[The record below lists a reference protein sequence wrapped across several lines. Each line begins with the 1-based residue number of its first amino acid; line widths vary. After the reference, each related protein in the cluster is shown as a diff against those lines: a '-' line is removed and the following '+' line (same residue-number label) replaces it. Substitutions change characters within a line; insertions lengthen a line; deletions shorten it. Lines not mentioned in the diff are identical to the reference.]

1 MKLDTKTYLVGKNIN
16 TLGSSDIPQ
25 NALDITEGDSQLYHI
40 IPSCAYIISNGIA
53 TPQEISFF
61 LFKKENNSIQDI
73 TNRTKF
79 VINYTINGVNGTFN
93 LKSNKF
99 AETDFDYSFSDIT
112 SLIVKAYD
120 GDIEAAEFNIACVEQ
135 KSGGSSGT
143 TGEKGEDGITF
154 YVLPSIVTLQSDE
167 NGIVQDS
174 QLIDKTVQI
183 IAYRGSE
190 KLDNVKI
197 EPNGFE
203 LQYAEV
209 EMVDG
214 STDTFRFKHIAQH
227 DIEIPQEDES
237 ASTKKT
243 ISYTSGYAVV
253 KFVADKTLCKTTV
266 PFVVDNTVLY
276 TSYYERTD
284 KQLTSQYA
292 VYKEIN
298 GNIEKYN
305 TQIQLDAESLQAT
318 AKAVQQNGEEIKTDY
333 NNWKTTANGTTHEIQ
348 SNVKSLQDGAI
359 KVQDRV
365 ATLESTADGFEQTV
379 NLVNT
384 YIGQDGSKQQEKM
397 GSYFKDHANEIVAG
411 VFSDGTGTDAKESVM
426 TLTDNHFGINLLKNG
441 LNVAGFELADDGGN
455 GEGTGSKFK
464 VNADNITFEGTNAIQ
479 LISKEVSASG
489 NLSAA
494 SIQTKTYKENSTTE
508 LDSSAPVIKLEKGL
522 LTGYNS
528 LERLNGE
535 NEPNLRFGIDEK
547 SKTLQFEYRRDD
559 GTLVWTLGA
568 SGLVQYITSGQL
580 QRKKGF
586 YVFTPVIGSLSENG
600 TIKNTD
606 ISSDAQNFLYLPDT
620 GDAVSGNSITTS
632 GIVSYYKTCFQYVAP
647 TIQGQIVEDTQYKL
661 SKELAQKYNYYWFY
675 SCSEDYKE
683 SNLYEWDL
691 SQNNVNLGTG
701 KQSEWKCMILGSE
714 GIGGSSLIVDENV
727 KWTDSVEKIINGQYC
742 IQIGLDPNGDYGNA
756 KEFPTSQDDY
766 LSKDLSVIYYSS
778 KVSPYI
784 KS

>member
-135 KSGGSSGT
+135 KSGSSSGT

-154 YVLPSIVTLQSDE
+154 YVLPSIVTLQSNED
-167 NGIVQDS
+167 GIVEDS

-183 IAYRGSE
+183 IAYRGSK

-203 LQYAEV
+203 LQNAEV

-227 DIEIPQEDES
+227 EINISQEDES

-276 TSYYERTD
+276 TSYYERTN
-284 KQLTSQYA
+284 KSLTSQYT
-292 VYKEIN
+292 VYEEIN
-298 GNIEKYN
+298 QNISNYN
-305 TQIQLDAESLQAT
+305 TQIKQDAKYLQAT
-318 AKAVQQNGEEIKTDY
+318 ADSVQQKGNEIETNY
-333 NNWKTTANGTTHEIQ
+333 NNWKATAEETINTIQ
-348 SNVKSLQDGAI
+348 SKIDGIDGRVTQNAKQILSIDATGLKQEVEEYKAKTDGNAVKIQ
-359 KVQDRV
+359 QF
-365 ATLESTADGFEQTV
+365 ESTADGLKTSTK
-379 NLVNT
+379 LINT
-384 YIGQDGSKQQEKM
+384 YIGENGEKLEEKM
-397 GSYFKDHANEIVAG
+397 GSYFKTNANEIVAG

-426 TLTDNHFGINLLKNG
+426 TLTDSRFGINLLKNG
-441 LNVAGFELADDGGN
+441 LNVAGFELADEGGN

-464 VNADNITFEGTNAIQ
+464 VNADNITFEGTNAIS

-489 NLSAA
+489 NLSAKSLTTKPDGDDP
-494 SIQTKTYKENSTTE
+494 SIISIEGSYLKAYNKKSYHNTE
-508 LDSSAPVIKLEKGL
+508 DSSQDK
-522 LTGYNS
+522 
-528 LERLNGE
+528 
-535 NEPNLRFGIDEK
+535 PNLILGTNNGK
-547 SKTLQFEYRRDD
+547 LQFDYYDD
-559 GTLVWTLGA
+559 NRNLIWSLGQN
-568 SGLVQYITSGQL
+568 GFVQYITWGNL
-580 QRKKGF
+580 DRKKQF
-586 YVFTPVIGSLSENG
+586 IILDLKIGKLKSNEVGIEKGDLLDSSSFWYIDSPGQAGSAISG
-600 TIKNTD
+600 T
-606 ISSDAQNFLYLPDT
+606 
-620 GDAVSGNSITTS
+620 AV
-632 GIVSYYKTCFQYVAP
+632 TCYQYVAP
-647 TIQGQIVEDTQYKL
+647 NNKGAIMEDKNHSLSSEEAAEYNYKWFCLTSGSTYNETNISTWNLKDTQNIQL
-661 SKELAQKYNYYWFY
+661 VGSD
-675 SCSEDYKE
+675 S
-683 SNLYEWDL
+683 
-691 SQNNVNLGTG
+691 LGTLNINKAVVESG
-701 KQSEWKCMILGSE
+701 SIWQSVSPISN
-714 GIGGSSLIVDENV
+714 DYN
-727 KWTDSVEKIINGQYC
+727 IIN
-742 IQIGLDPNGDYGNA
+742 IGSTDIKKINSN
-756 KEFPTSQDDY
+756 PTSQDNALIDAGIIY
-766 LSKDLSVIYYSS
+766 CNSVSQN
-778 KVSPYI
+778 I

>member
-120 GDIEAAEFNIACVEQ
+120 EDIEAAEFNIACVEQ
-135 KSGGSSGT
+135 KSGSSSGT

-154 YVLPSIVTLQSDE
+154 YVLPSIVTLQSNED
-167 NGIVQDS
+167 GIVEDS

-203 LQYAEV
+203 LQNAEV

-227 DIEIPQEDES
+227 EINISQEDES

-305 TQIQLDAESLQAT
+305 TKIQLDAESLQAT
-318 AKAVQQNGEEIKTDY
+318 AKSVQQDGEQLKTDY
-333 NNWKTTANGTTHEIQ
+333 NNWKTTAEGTTQKIQ
-348 SNVKSLQDGAI
+348 SKVETLQDGVTN
-359 KVQDRV
+359 VQNKV
-365 ATLESTADGFEQTV
+365 ATLEATADGFEQTV
-379 NLVNT
+379 NIVKT
-384 YIGQDGSKQQEKM
+384 YIGENGVQQQEKM
-397 GSYFKDHANEIVAG
+397 GSYFKEHANEIVAG

-426 TLTDNHFGINLLKNG
+426 TLTDSRFGINLLKNG
-441 LNVAGFELADDGGN
+441 LNVAGFELADEGGN

-464 VNADNITFEGTNAIQ
+464 VNADNIT

-489 NLSAA
+489 NLSAKSLTTKPDGDDP
-494 SIQTKTYKENSTTE
+494 SIISIEGSYLKAYNKKSYHNTE
-508 LDSSAPVIKLEKGL
+508 DSSQDK
-522 LTGYNS
+522 
-528 LERLNGE
+528 
-535 NEPNLRFGIDEK
+535 PNLILGTNNGK
-547 SKTLQFEYRRDD
+547 LQFDYYDD
-559 GTLVWTLGA
+559 NRNLIWSLGQN
-568 SGLVQYITSGQL
+568 GFVQYITWGNL
-580 QRKKGF
+580 DRKKQF
-586 YVFTPVIGSLSENG
+586 IILDLKIGKLKSNEVGIEKGDLLDSSSFWYIDSPGQAGSAIPG
-600 TIKNTD
+600 T
-606 ISSDAQNFLYLPDT
+606 
-620 GDAVSGNSITTS
+620 AV
-632 GIVSYYKTCFQYVAP
+632 TCYQYVAP
-647 TIQGQIVEDTQYKL
+647 NNKGAIMEDKNHSLSSEEAAEYNYKWFCLTSGSTYNETNISTWNLKDTQNIQL
-661 SKELAQKYNYYWFY
+661 VGSD
-675 SCSEDYKE
+675 S
-683 SNLYEWDL
+683 
-691 SQNNVNLGTG
+691 LGTLNINKAVVESG
-701 KQSEWKCMILGSE
+701 SIWQSVSPISN
-714 GIGGSSLIVDENV
+714 DYN
-727 KWTDSVEKIINGQYC
+727 IIN
-742 IQIGLDPNGDYGNA
+742 IGSTDIKKINSN
-756 KEFPTSQDDY
+756 PTSQDNALIDAGIIY
-766 LSKDLSVIYYSS
+766 CNSVSQN
-778 KVSPYI
+778 I